1 MGPSFLSCLVFSSF
15 VLSCLI
21 LSCLLAGEVEGQGL
35 EEGQQHCVSSR
46 RTPPSSFSLLSF
58 FICPASTS
66 LALIAPSFLDLRCSW
81 LAPTLCSI
89 APGLRSSVFPCTHS
103 QASVRGPCFR
113 LVLSLSRCGTFALCL
128 CLRFRFVFS
137 SRLALSGLNLRFLFV
152 FGSCLRWCFV
162 GVCHVPSLLG
172 WSRAHAFG
180 ICLRFW
186 LLASFSAFG
195 FVLGFAFVISFC
207 ICFRLVLLLS
217 VACLRCSCPLRVF
230 PRFGLCPCSRL
241 VPLLSACAFAACAFA
256 ACAFAACAF
265 AACAFDLGL
274 CFCTRLVPSLLRPG
288 ILSAF
293 DFDF

>member
-1 MGPSFLSCLVFSSF
+1 M
-15 VLSCLI
+15 
-21 LSCLLAGEVEGQGL
+21 

-66 LALIAPSFLDLRCSW
+66 LALIAPSSLDLRCSW

-103 QASVRGPCFR
+103 QASVRGPCFW
-113 LVLSLSRCGTFALCL
+113 LVLSLSGCGTFALCL

-180 ICLRFW
+180 ICLRFR
-186 LLASFSAFG
+186 LLASFSA
-195 FVLGFAFVISFC
+195 LPSLSAFAFVFDSCFC
-207 ICFRLVLLLS
+207 CPSRAFVALARCACFRVSACVLVLGLCLCGLCLRSRLVLLH
-217 VACLRCSCPLRVF
+217 
-230 PRFGLCPCSRL
+230 
-241 VPLLSACAFAACAFA
+241 SACAFAS
-256 ACAFAACAF
+256 
-265 AACAFDLGL
+265 
-274 CFCTRLVPSLLRPG
+274 PSWYSFG
-288 ILSAF
+288 F
-293 DFDF
+293 